1 MSRHYSTND
10 FLRRVPAKLLARF
23 FMERG
28 LLPEF
33 DFSKLKDAKT
43 DDLFAALREL
53 PDEQRQ
59 PIDAVFSDIFD
70 MSSERGYK
78 AILSEA
84 PHQFKATPEK
94 IPAFIDELS
103 ALSNHEAR
111 AMVTYF
117 DYPSFWKAATRF
129 YHADSLSSYWRKR
142 KNLPHQKA
150 AVDPASIK
158 KLEDA
163 IGGYFHYKEGRG
175 KHCAVEPYRRGDLDY
190 YFAFP
195 EDYSQQQPEWVNGVF
210 KPRPHTPAFE
220 VIFIYSQKDGS
231 LDINFKG
238 THKAIEP
245 LQTMFADIILGL
257 DELPPDP
264 KDERVY
270 ELAPLMQ
277 KGFEFRPELG
287 SGIESVV
294 VKKLRLSSRA
304 KKGERITLEADTSQD
319 PKAVYALLDK
329 VGKSM
334 PLHLYH
340 ITQVEMSASVVVG
353 DQAPKN
359 VAIRITHPNTCSLK
373 YDELDHRLRDMLAD
387 SGIELKEP
395 PEDAQAPTATE
406 PAEA

>member
-23 FMERG
+23 FKERG

-33 DFSKLKDAKT
+33 DFSKIKDAKT
-43 DDLFAALREL
+43 DTLFAALREL
-53 PDEQRQ
+53 PDEQRK
-59 PIDAVFSDIFD
+59 PIDAVFSDIFE
-70 MSSERGYK
+70 MSNERGFK

-84 PHQFKATPEK
+84 PYQFKDAPEK
-94 IPAFIDELS
+94 IPAFVDELS
-103 ALSNHEAR
+103 ALSNHDAR
-111 AMVTYF
+111 AMVTYL
-117 DYPSFWKAATRF
+117 DYPAFWKAATRF
-129 YHADSLSSYWRKR
+129 HHADSLTSYWRKR
-142 KNLPHQKA
+142 KNLPHKCA
-150 AVDPASIK
+150 AVDPASLTR
-158 KLEDA
+158 LEEA

-175 KHCAVEPYRRGDLDY
+175 KHCAVEPYRRGELDY

-195 EDYSQQQPEWVNGVF
+195 EDYSQQQPEWVDGIF

-231 LDINFKG
+231 LDINYKG
-238 THKAIEP
+238 SYKVIEP
-245 LQTMFADIILGL
+245 MQTMFAGIILGL

-277 KGFEFRPELG
+277 KNFGFRPEPG

-294 VKKLRLSSRA
+294 VKKLRLSSRV

-329 VGKSM
+329 LGKSM
-334 PLHLYH
+334 PLHLYNV
-340 ITQVEMSASVVVG
+340 TQVEMSATVVVG

-395 PEDAQAPTATE
+395 E
-406 PAEA
+406 AETPVEA

>member
-23 FMERG
+23 FKERG

-33 DFSKLKDAKT
+33 DFSTLKDAKT

-70 MSSERGYK
+70 LSSERGYK
-78 AILSEA
+78 AIQSEA

-103 ALSNHEAR
+103 ALPNHEAR

-150 AVDPASIK
+150 AIDPASVK
-158 KLEDA
+158 KLEEA

-175 KHCAVEPYRRGDLDY
+175 KHCAVELYRRGELDY

-210 KPRPHTPAFE
+210 QPRPHTPAFE

-231 LDINFKG
+231 LDINFMG
-238 THKAIEP
+238 SHKAIEP
-245 LQTMFADIILGL
+245 LQKMFAGIILGL

-277 KGFEFRPELG
+277 KGFDLKPPIG

-294 VKKLRLSSRA
+294 IKKLRLSSRA

-340 ITQVEMSASVVVG
+340 VTQVEMTASVVVG
-353 DQAPKN
+353 DQAPKH

-373 YDELDHRLRDMLAD
+373 YDELDHRLRDMLAA
-387 SGIELKEP
+387 SGIELKDPAEA
-395 PEDAQAPTATE
+395 AQTPTETE